1 MDRLIMDGVEVKHEV
16 KMEEEDQKLAVKM
29 VKYLVKNKVTGNH
42 KKQVDTVMNNSGLP
56 SHAKGDAR
64 DVLEELAKNPPPIE
78 MYGGGHRE
86 NVRLT
91 SIQDGIDFIEENGGD
106 PPWGF

>member
-1 MDRLIMDGVEVKHEV
+1 
-16 KMEEEDQKLAVKM
+16 MEDEEIELAVKM

-42 KKQVDTVMNNSGLP
+42 KKQVDTVINKSGLP
-56 SHAKGDAR
+56 VHAKGAAR
-64 DVLEELAKNPPPIE
+64 DVLEEMPTSPPPIE

-91 SIQDGIDFIEENGGD
+91 SIQDGVEFIEENVPRRD
-106 PPWGF
+106 

>member
-1 MDRLIMDGVEVKHEV
+1 MDDDET
-16 KMEEEDQKLAVKM
+16 KLAVKM

-42 KKQVDTVMNNSGLP
+42 KKQRDTVINNSGLP

-64 DVLEELAKNPPPIE
+64 DILDEMARNPPPIE

-91 SIQDGIDFIEENGGD
+91 SISEGVTFIEENGGD

>member
-1 MDRLIMDGVEVKHEV
+1 VDDDET
-16 KMEEEDQKLAVKM
+16 KLAVKM

-42 KKQVDTVMNNSGLP
+42 KKQRDTVINNSGLP

-64 DVLEELAKNPPPIE
+64 DILDEMARNPPPIE

-91 SIQDGIDFIEENGGD
+91 SISEGVTFIEENGGD

>member
-1 MDRLIMDGVEVKHEV
+1 MDDDET
-16 KMEEEDQKLAVKM
+16 KLAVKM

-42 KKQVDTVMNNSGLP
+42 KKQRDTVINNSGLP

-64 DVLEELAKNPPPIE
+64 DILDEMARNPPPIE
-78 MYGGGHRE
+78 MYGGGHRQ

-91 SIQDGIDFIEENGGD
+91 SISEGVTFIKENGGD

>member
-1 MDRLIMDGVEVKHEV
+1 MDDDETE
-16 KMEEEDQKLAVKM
+16 LALKM
-29 VKYLVKNKVTGNH
+29 VSYLVKNKVTGNH
-42 KKQVDTVMNNSGLP
+42 KKQVDTVVNNAGLP
-56 SHAKGDAR
+56 SHAKGKAK
-64 DVLEELAKNPPPIE
+64 DVLERLAKNPPPIE

-91 SIQDGIDFIEENGGD
+91 AIQDGVEFIEENGGD